1 MAHGDF
7 LFPDFCHELSI
18 NLDAAGNVRNWGAL
32 MEGPAHVV
40 KEAGGDQHDGGWFQ
54 VVPAVQEKLGM
65 AVALSGRLGEPVVG
79 LLPAVLVQIQLTEGV
94 LCVLVPSFS
103 GLGEVERRL
112 GDILFYNLTLEIF
125 LAQPVGGV
133 TIFILCGTLQP
144 LDTQLRV
151 MDFWI
156 MGEQQLSQFVLRC
169 WVALP
174 CGLLEP
180 VEGFRTVRD
189 QHRAVLIDLADE
201 ILSMEFAVFRFRKE
215 LRCRIV
221 PF

>member
-1 MAHGDF
+1 
-7 LFPDFCHELSI
+7 
-18 NLDAAGNVRNWGAL
+18 
-32 MEGPAHVV
+32 MEDSAHVV
-40 KEAGGDQHDGGWFQ
+40 EETGGGQHDGGRFQ

-65 AVALSGRLGEPVVG
+65 AVALSGRLGEPEVG
-79 LLPAVLVQIQLTEGV
+79 LFLAVLVQIQLAEGV

-103 GLGEVERRL
+103 GLSEVDHRL

-156 MGEQQLSQFVLRC
+156 MGE
-169 WVALP
+169 
-174 CGLLEP
+174 
-180 VEGFRTVRD
+180 
-189 QHRAVLIDLADE
+189 
-201 ILSMEFAVFRFRKE
+201 
-215 LRCRIV
+215 
-221 PF
+221 